1 MDKNKT
7 KFTQWGQLLRCKT
20 LTGNQRVILG
30 IILNFHNIEG
40 WDFTPISVLTKNSG
54 FTKPTVIKN
63 VNVLV
68 EKGLLKKSIN
78 KSRQTNGTAPN
89 DYIPNYDII
98 LNLLKSQ
105 VSNFFTLNPQ
115 EELKNFTLS
124 EQEELNFFTPK
135 ELKNFTQEENKKEK
149 NNSLYYSTYND
160 STRRYMVY
168 PDNDNKQK
176 TNDMDIIITNNP
188 ENGNPINA
196 LHNFDF
202 SDDCENPNSLEVLAA
217 EREET
222 ENAADRSAAINP
234 KDAETAYEYAMI
246 GYNTNP
252 KTALNSPKAA
262 GATEIAH
269 SEVLNM
275 QVDSY
280 PTHTEKTPQEQNIEG
295 NGTDNDNTKTT
306 ETNTDSPNCDLL
318 GFNEADLG
326 DGDSPTATE
335 ETATEYDKSQDTEAN
350 PTATNIQEA
359 QINGRGEV
367 LMSNVDNYT
376 TETEKTPQG
385 RNIEGNLE
393 MDTAA
398 EDTHSPNNGEN
409 TAPTTNTLSMEDTQR
424 IMAQAAQTIMK
435 NRKHATTDTQNA
447 PKNDRGEE
455 ITPQADNY
463 TTAAEKTPQGAKNS
477 GMAANTAATEHKAN
491 TADTRPIFDTV
502 RTAAEWKVRHGND
515 SCWEETFEHA
525 AEGLE
530 APLEA
535 EIRTLLNQVYKDWQ
549 NHTAA
554 INTKMIN
561 DMKVYA
567 ERRYGIILTSKEKK
581 KNPDTV
587 NYYIPRHD
595 TVPTSSEIEN
605 LDLCHISNNRDI
617 LDRLSAG
624 CTRLDTVILSLNKGI
639 EFTQIYRIATPQ
651 QYECVSN
658 AMALIDKY
666 PTVSDKKAK
675 YITDLAIHLCD
686 MLDKTLCRQPKK

>member
-1 MDKNKT
+1 MDKTKT
-7 KFTQWGQLLRCKT
+7 KFNQWGQLLRCKT

-30 IILNFHNIEG
+30 IILNFHNIDG
-40 WDFTPISVLTKNSG
+40 WDFTPLSVLKDNSG

-68 EKGLLKKSIN
+68 KKGLLKKSKN

-89 DYIPNYDII
+89 DYIPIYDNI

-105 VSNFFTLNPQ
+105 VSNFFTLSEQ

-124 EQEELNFFTPK
+124 EQEESNFFTLNPQEESNFFTPK

-168 PDNDNKQK
+168 PDNDNKQI
-176 TNDMDIIITNNP
+176 TNTDMKNQITNNP
-188 ENGNPINA
+188 ENGQPINA
-196 LHNFDF
+196 LHVFDF
-202 SDDCENPNSLEVLAA
+202 SDRGWD
-217 EREET
+217 
-222 ENAADRSAAINP
+222 NP
-234 KDAETAYEYAMI
+234 KDEETTCEYATTHI
-246 GYNTNP
+246 VKTNP

-269 SEVLNM
+269 SEVLSM

-280 PTHTEKTPQEQNIEG
+280 PTHAEKTPQEGNIG
-295 NGTDNDNTKTT
+295 VNWTDNDNTKTT
-306 ETNTDSPNCDLL
+306 DTNTDSPNSDVL
-318 GFNEADLG
+318 GLSADLG

-335 ETATEYDKSQDTEAN
+335 ETATESDKSQDTEAN
-350 PTATNIQEA
+350 PTTTNIQEA

-367 LMSNVDNYT
+367 LISSVDNYS
-376 TETEKTPQG
+376 TETKKTPQG
-385 RNIEGNLE
+385 RNKEGNLE

-398 EDTHSPNNGEN
+398 EDTQIPNNGEN
-409 TAPTTNTLSMEDTQR
+409 TAPTTNTLSMEETQR
-424 IMAQAAQTIMK
+424 IMSAAVQNVMK
-435 NRKHATTDTQNA
+435 NRKHAAANTQNA

-477 GMAANTAATEHKAN
+477 GMSADTAA
-491 TADTRPIFDTV
+491 TRPIFNTI

-549 NHTAA
+549 NHAAA

-567 ERRYGIILTSKEKK
+567 ERRYDIILTSNKK
-581 KNPDTV
+581 KDTV
-587 NYYIPRHD
+587 NYNIPRND
-595 TVPTSSEIEN
+595 AYPTAAEIEN
-605 LDLCHISNNRDI
+605 IDLCRISKNMDI
-617 LDRLSAG
+617 LNRLSAG
-624 CTRLDTVILSLNKGI
+624 CTRLDTVVFSLNKAI
-639 EFTQIYRIATPQ
+639 EFTQIYRMATAQ
-651 QYECVSN
+651 SYECVSN
-658 AMALIDKY
+658 AMSLIDKY

-675 YITDLAIHLCD
+675 YITDLATHLCD
-686 MLDKTLCRQPKK
+686 MLEKVC

>member
-1 MDKNKT
+1 MDNKKY
-7 KFTQWGQLLRCKT
+7 KFNQWGQLFRCKT

-30 IILNFHNIEG
+30 IILNFHNIDG
-40 WDFTPISVLTKNSG
+40 WDFTPLSVLTENSG

-68 EKGLLKKSIN
+68 KKGLLKKSMN

-89 DYIPNYDII
+89 DYIPNYDNI

-105 VSNFFTLNPQ
+105 VLNFFTLNPQ

-135 ELKNFTQEENKKEK
+135 ELKNFTQEENKKRK
-149 NNSLYYSTYND
+149 NKAIIYNTYND

-168 PDNDNKQK
+168 PENENNQI
-176 TNDMDIIITNNP
+176 TNTDMKNQITNNT
-188 ENGNPINA
+188 ENGQPIND
-196 LHNFDF
+196 LQVFDF
-202 SDDCENPNSLEVLAA
+202 SDCDENPNSLEVLEVLAA
-217 EREET
+217 ERDKT

-262 GATEIAH
+262 GDTEIAH
-269 SEVLNM
+269 SEVLSM

-280 PTHTEKTPQEQNIEG
+280 PTHAEKTPQEQNIEG
-295 NGTDNDNTKTT
+295 NGTGDKTAADNDNTKTT
-306 ETNTDSPNCDLL
+306 ETNTDSPNSDML

-335 ETATEYDKSQDTEAN
+335 ETAAESDKSKDTETT

-367 LMSNVDNYT
+367 LTSNVDSYS

-393 MDTAA
+393 LDTAA
-398 EDTHSPNNGEN
+398 EDTQIPNNGEN
-409 TAPTTNTLSMEDTQR
+409 TAPTTNTLSMEDTKR
-424 IMAQAAQTIMK
+424 IMSQAAQTILK
-435 NRKHATTDTQNA
+435 NRKHAATDTQNA

-477 GMAANTAATEHKAN
+477 GMAANTATTK
-491 TADTRPIFDTV
+491 PIFNTI
-502 RTAAEWKVRHGND
+502 RTSAEWKVRHDND

-525 AEGLE
+525 VEGLE
-530 APLEA
+530 APLET
-535 EIRTLLNQVYKDWQ
+535 EIRNLLNQVYKDWQ
-549 NHTAA
+549 NHTPS

-567 ERRYGIILTSKEKK
+567 ERRYGIILASKEKK
-581 KNPDTV
+581 DTV
-587 NYYIPRHD
+587 NYYIPRND
-595 TVPTSSEIEN
+595 AYPTADEIEK
-605 LDLCHISNNRDI
+605 LSVCHISNNRDI
-617 LDRLSAG
+617 LNRLSAG
-624 CTRLDTVILSLNKGI
+624 CKQVNTVILALNKAI
-639 EFTQIYRIATPQ
+639 EFTQIYRIATAQ
-651 QYECVSN
+651 SYECVSN
-658 AMALIDKY
+658 AIATINQNPQM
-666 PTVSDKKAK
+666 SDKKIK
-675 YITDLAIHLCD
+675 YITDLATHLCD
-686 MLDKTLCRQPKK
+686 MLEKVC

>member
-1 MDKNKT
+1 MDNQNKT

-30 IILNFHNIEG
+30 IILNFHNIDG
-40 WDFTPISVLTKNSG
+40 WDFTPLSVLKENSG

-68 EKGLLKKSIN
+68 KKGLLKKSKN

-105 VSNFFTLNPQ
+105 ESNFFTLNPQ

-124 EQEELNFFTPK
+124 EQEESNFFTPK
-135 ELKNFTQEENKKEK
+135 ELKNFTQEEKKKEK

-168 PDNDNKQK
+168 PDNENNQI
-176 TNDMDIIITNNP
+176 TNTDMKNQITNNP

-196 LHNFDF
+196 LHDFDF
-202 SDDCENPNSLEVLAA
+202 SDCDENPNSLEVLAA
-217 EREET
+217 ERDKT

-269 SEVLNM
+269 SEVLSM

-280 PTHTEKTPQEQNIEG
+280 PTHAEKTPQEGNIEG
-295 NGTDNDNTKTT
+295 NRTGDKTAADNDNTKTT
-306 ETNTDSPNCDLL
+306 DTNTDSPISEEHGLS
-318 GFNEADLG
+318 ADLG

-335 ETATEYDKSQDTEAN
+335 ETATESDKSQDTETS

-359 QINGRGEV
+359 QINGRDEV
-367 LMSNVDNYT
+367 LMSSVDSYS

-385 RNIEGNLE
+385 RNKEGNLE

-409 TAPTTNTLSMEDTQR
+409 TAPTNSTLSMEETQR
-424 IMAQAAQTIMK
+424 IMTQAAQTVMK
-435 NRKHATTDTQNA
+435 NRKHAATNTQNA
-447 PKNDRGEE
+447 PNNDRGEE

-477 GMAANTAATEHKAN
+477 GMAADTAT
-491 TADTRPIFDTV
+491 TRPIFNTI

-567 ERRYGIILTSKEKK
+567 ERRYGIILTSNKK
-581 KNPDTV
+581 KDTV
-587 NYYIPRHD
+587 NYSIPHND
-595 TVPTSSEIEN
+595 TVPTSEEIEK

-617 LDRLSAG
+617 LNRLSAG
-624 CTRLDTVILSLNKGI
+624 CKQVNTVILALNKAI

-651 QYECVSN
+651 QYNCITN
-658 AMALIDKY
+658 AMATIDQN
-666 PTVSDKKAK
+666 PAMSDKKIK
-675 YITDLAIHLCD
+675 YITDLATHLCD
-686 MLDKTLCRQPKK
+686 MLEKVC

>member
-1 MDKNKT
+1 MDNKNKT
-7 KFTQWGQLLRCKT
+7 KFNQWGQLFRCKT

-30 IILNFHNIEG
+30 IILNFHNIDG
-40 WDFTPISVLTKNSG
+40 WDFTPLSVLKENSG

-68 EKGLLKKSIN
+68 KKGLLKKSKN

-105 VSNFFTLNPQ
+105 ESNFFTLNPH

-124 EQEELNFFTPK
+124 EQEESNFFTPK
-135 ELKNFTQEENKKEK
+135 ELKNFTQEEKKKRKNKAII
-149 NNSLYYSTYND
+149 YSNYND

-168 PDNDNKQK
+168 PENENNQI
-176 TNDMDIIITNNP
+176 TNTDMKNQITNNP
-188 ENGNPINA
+188 KNGQPIND
-196 LHNFDF
+196 LHVFDF
-202 SDDCENPNSLEVLAA
+202 SDRGWD
-217 EREET
+217 
-222 ENAADRSAAINP
+222 NP
-234 KDAETAYEYAMI
+234 KDEETACEYATTHI
-246 GYNTNP
+246 VITNP

-269 SEVLNM
+269 SEVLSM

-280 PTHTEKTPQEQNIEG
+280 PTHAEKTPQEQNIEG
-295 NGTDNDNTKTT
+295 NGTGDKTAADNDNTKTT
-306 ETNTDSPNCDLL
+306 DTNTDSPISEVL

-335 ETATEYDKSQDTEAN
+335 ETATENDKSQDTEAT

-367 LMSNVDNYT
+367 LMSSVDNYS

-385 RNIEGNLE
+385 RNKEENLE

-409 TAPTTNTLSMEDTQR
+409 TAPTNNTLSMEETQR
-424 IMAQAAQTIMK
+424 IMIQAAQTVMK
-435 NRKHATTDTQNA
+435 NRKHATTNTQNA
-447 PKNDRGEE
+447 PNNDRGEE

-477 GMAANTAATEHKAN
+477 GMAAD
-491 TADTRPIFDTV
+491 TADTRPIFNTI
-502 RTAAEWKVRHGND
+502 RTAAEWKVRPGND

-525 AEGLE
+525 VEGLE
-530 APLEA
+530 TPLEA

-567 ERRYGIILTSKEKK
+567 ERRYGIILSSNKK
-581 KNPDTV
+581 KDTV
-587 NYYIPRHD
+587 NYYMPRHD
-595 TVPTSSEIEN
+595 TVPTSEEIEK

-617 LDRLSAG
+617 LNRLSAG
-624 CTRLDTVILSLNKGI
+624 CKQVNTVILALNKAI
-639 EFTQIYRIATPQ
+639 EFTQIYRIATAQ
-651 QYECVSN
+651 SYECVSN

-675 YITDLAIHLCD
+675 YITDLATHLCD
-686 MLDKTLCRQPKK
+686 MLEKVC

>member
-1 MDKNKT
+1 MDNKNKT
-7 KFTQWGQLLRCKT
+7 KFNQWGQLFRCKT

-30 IILNFHNIEG
+30 IILNFHNIDG
-40 WDFTPISVLTKNSG
+40 WDFTPLSVLKENSG

-68 EKGLLKKSIN
+68 KKGLLKKSKN

-89 DYIPNYDII
+89 DYIPNYDNI

-135 ELKNFTQEENKKEK
+135 ELKNFTQEEKKKRKNKAII
-149 NNSLYYSTYND
+149 YSNYND

-168 PDNDNKQK
+168 PENENNQI
-176 TNDMDIIITNNP
+176 TNTDMKNQITNNP
-188 ENGNPINA
+188 KNGQPIND
-196 LHNFDF
+196 LHVFDF
-202 SDDCENPNSLEVLAA
+202 SDRGWD
-217 EREET
+217 
-222 ENAADRSAAINP
+222 NP
-234 KDAETAYEYAMI
+234 KDEETTCEYATTRI
-246 GYNTNP
+246 VKTNP
-252 KTALNSPKAA
+252 KTDEYNHEAA

-269 SEVLNM
+269 SEVLSM

-280 PTHTEKTPQEQNIEG
+280 PTHAEKTPQEGNIEG
-295 NGTDNDNTKTT
+295 NRTGDKTAEECDNTKTT
-306 ETNTDSPNCDLL
+306 DTNTDSPNSDVL

-326 DGDSPTATE
+326 DGDSPTTTE
-335 ETATEYDKSQDTEAN
+335 ETATESDKSQDTETT

-359 QINGRGEV
+359 QTNGRGEV
-367 LMSNVDNYT
+367 LMSSVDNYS
-376 TETEKTPQG
+376 TETDKTQQG
-385 RNIEGNLE
+385 RNKEGNLE
-393 MDTAA
+393 IDTAA

-409 TAPTTNTLSMEDTQR
+409 TAPTNNTLSMEETQR
-424 IMAQAAQTIMK
+424 IMTQAAQTVMK
-435 NRKHATTDTQNA
+435 NRKHAATNTQNA
-447 PKNDRGEE
+447 PNNDRGEE

-463 TTAAEKTPQGAKNS
+463 TTETEKTPQGAKNS
-477 GMAANTAATEHKAN
+477 GMAADTAA
-491 TADTRPIFDTV
+491 TRPIFDTI

-567 ERRYGIILTSKEKK
+567 ERRYGIILTSNKK
-581 KNPDTV
+581 KDTV
-587 NYYIPRHD
+587 NYYMPRND
-595 TVPTSSEIEN
+595 AVPTSAEIEN

-617 LDRLSAG
+617 LNRLSAG
-624 CTRLDTVILSLNKGI
+624 CKQVNTVILALNKAI
-639 EFTQIYRIATPQ
+639 EFTQIYRIATAQ
-651 QYECVSN
+651 SYECISN
-658 AMALIDKY
+658 AMATIDQN
-666 PTVSDKKAK
+666 PAMSDKKIK
-675 YITDLAIHLCD
+675 YITDLATHLCD
-686 MLDKTLCRQPKK
+686 MLEKVC

>member
-7 KFTQWGQLLRCKT
+7 KFTQWGQLFRCKT

-30 IILNFHNIEG
+30 IILNFHNIDG
-40 WDFTPISVLTKNSG
+40 WDFTPLSVLKENSG

-68 EKGLLKKSIN
+68 KKGLLKKSKN

-89 DYIPNYDII
+89 DYIPIYDNI

-135 ELKNFTQEENKKEK
+135 ELKNFTQEEKKKRKNKAIIY
-149 NNSLYYSTYND
+149 NTYND

-168 PDNDNKQK
+168 PDNENENNQI
-176 TNDMDIIITNNP
+176 TNTDMKNQITNNT
-188 ENGNPINA
+188 ENENPIND
-196 LHNFDF
+196 LQVFDF
-202 SDDCENPNSLEVLAA
+202 SDGCENPNSLEVLAV
-217 EREET
+217 ERDKT

-269 SEVLNM
+269 SEVLSM

-280 PTHTEKTPQEQNIEG
+280 PTHAEKTPQEQNIEG
-295 NGTDNDNTKTT
+295 NGTGDKTAAGNDNTKTT
-306 ETNTDSPNCDLL
+306 DTNTDSPNSDML
-318 GFNEADLG
+318 GLSADLG
-326 DGDSPTATE
+326 FCDSPTATE
-335 ETATEYDKSQDTEAN
+335 ETAAESDKSQDTEAN

-367 LMSNVDNYT
+367 LTSSVDNYT

-385 RNIEGNLE
+385 RNKEGNWK
-393 MDTAA
+393 MDTTA

-409 TAPTTNTLSMEDTQR
+409 TAPTTNTLSMKETQR
-424 IMAQAAQTIMK
+424 IMTQAAQTILK
-435 NRKHATTDTQNA
+435 NRKHAAADTQNA
-447 PKNDRGEE
+447 PKNDRSEE

-477 GMAANTAATEHKAN
+477 GMAANTA
-491 TADTRPIFDTV
+491 DTRPIFDTI

-535 EIRTLLNQVYKDWQ
+535 EIRNLLNQVYKDWQ
-549 NHTAA
+549 NHTPS

-567 ERRYGIILTSKEKK
+567 ERHYGIILTSKEKK
-581 KNPDTV
+581 GTV

-595 TVPTSSEIEN
+595 AVPTADEIEK
-605 LDLCHISNNRDI
+605 LSVCHICKNMDI
-617 LDRLSAG
+617 LNRLSAG
-624 CTRLDTVILSLNKGI
+624 CKQVNTVILALNKAI
-639 EFTQIYRIATPQ
+639 EFTQIHRIATAQ
-651 QYECVSN
+651 SYECVSN
-658 AMALIDKY
+658 AMSILDKC

-686 MLDKTLCRQPKK
+686 MLEKVG

>member
-1 MDKNKT
+1 MDNKNKT
-7 KFTQWGQLLRCKT
+7 KFNQWVQLAECKT
-20 LTGNQRVILG
+20 LKPNQR
-30 IILNFHNIEG
+30 IILISILNLHNIEG
-40 WDFTPISVLTKNSG
+40 WDFTPLSVLNERSG
-54 FTKPTVIKN
+54 MSVSTIQRSI
-63 VNVLV
+63 
-68 EKGLLKKSIN
+68 KGLVKMGLIEKVSNRNRKKYG
-78 KSRQTNGTAPN
+78 KDPN
-89 DYIPNYDII
+89 DYIPNYTNI
-98 LNLLKSQ
+98 LNLLNSQ
-105 VSNFFTLNPQ
+105 IGQNDHN
-115 EELKNFTLS
+115 KNNSYGQNDHNKNNSYGQNDHNSYSQNDHNVMVKMT
-124 EQEELNFFTPK
+124 NKNNRKK
-135 ELKNFTQEENKKEK
+135 EKEK
-149 NNSLYYSTYND
+149 NNSLYNSTYND

-168 PDNDNKQK
+168 PENENNQI
-176 TNDMDIIITNNP
+176 TNTDMKNQITNNP
-188 ENGNPINA
+188 ENENPING
-196 LHNFDF
+196 LHVFDF
-202 SDDCENPNSLEVLAA
+202 SDRGWD
-217 EREET
+217 
-222 ENAADRSAAINP
+222 NP
-234 KDAETAYEYAMI
+234 KDEETTCEYATTHI
-246 GYNTNP
+246 VKTNP

-269 SEVLNM
+269 SEVLSM
-275 QVDSY
+275 QADNY
-280 PTHTEKTPQEQNIEG
+280 TTAAEKTPQEGNIEG

-335 ETATEYDKSQDTEAN
+335 ETATECDKSQDTEAT

-367 LMSNVDNYT
+367 LMSNVDNYS
-376 TETEKTPQG
+376 TEAEKTPQG
-385 RNIEGNLE
+385 RNKEGNLE

-409 TAPTTNTLSMEDTQR
+409 TAPTANTLSIEETQR
-424 IMAQAAQTIMK
+424 IMIQAAQTILK
-435 NRKHATTDTQNA
+435 NRKHAATETQNA
-447 PKNDRGEE
+447 PKNDRGKE

-477 GMAANTAATEHKAN
+477 GMAADTAA
-491 TADTRPIFDTV
+491 RPIFNTI
-502 RTAAEWKVRHGND
+502 RTAAEWKVRHDND

-567 ERRYGIILTSKEKK
+567 ERHYGIILASKEKK
-581 KNPDTV
+581 DTV
-587 NYYIPRHD
+587 NYNIPRND
-595 TVPTSSEIEN
+595 AVPTSEEIEK

-617 LDRLSAG
+617 LNRLSAG
-624 CTRLDTVILSLNKGI
+624 CKQVNTVILALNKAI

-651 QYECVSN
+651 QYNCITN
-658 AMALIDKY
+658 AMATIDQN
-666 PTVSDKKAK
+666 PAMSDKKIK
-675 YITDLAIHLCD
+675 YITDLATHLCD
-686 MLDKTLCRQPKK
+686 MLEKVA

>member
-1 MDKNKT
+1 MDNENKT
-7 KFTQWGQLLRCKT
+7 KFNQWGQLLRCKT

-30 IILNFHNIEG
+30 IILNFHNIDG
-40 WDFTPISVLTKNSG
+40 WDFTPLSVLTENSG

-68 EKGLLKKSIN
+68 KKGLLKKLIN

-89 DYIPNYDII
+89 DYIPIYDNI

-115 EELKNFTLS
+115 EELKNFTLNP
-124 EQEELNFFTPK
+124 QEELKNFTLK
-135 ELKNFTQEENKKEK
+135 ELKNFTQEEKKKEK
-149 NNSLYYSTYND
+149 NKASIYYNNNNL

-168 PDNDNKQK
+168 SENENNQI
-176 TNDMDIIITNNP
+176 TNTDMKNQITNNP
-188 ENGNPINA
+188 KNGQPIND
-196 LHNFDF
+196 LLDFDF

-217 EREET
+217 ERDKT

-269 SEVLNM
+269 SEVLSM

-280 PTHTEKTPQEQNIEG
+280 PTHAEKTPQEQNIEG
-295 NGTDNDNTKTT
+295 NGTGDKTAADNDNTKTT
-306 ETNTDSPNCDLL
+306 DTNTDSPINDVL
-318 GFNEADLG
+318 GLSADLG
-326 DGDSPTATE
+326 DGDSPTTTE
-335 ETATEYDKSQDTEAN
+335 ETATESDKSKDTEAN

-367 LMSNVDNYT
+367 LTSSVDSYS
-376 TETEKTPQG
+376 TETKKTPQG
-385 RNIEGNLE
+385 RNKEGNLE

-398 EDTHSPNNGEN
+398 EDTQIPNNGEN
-409 TAPTTNTLSMEDTQR
+409 TAPTTNTLSMEETQR
-424 IMAQAAQTIMK
+424 IMSQALQTVLK
-435 NRKHATTDTQNA
+435 NRKHTAADTQNA
-447 PKNDRGEE
+447 PINDRGEE

-477 GMAANTAATEHKAN
+477 GIAADTAATK
-491 TADTRPIFDTV
+491 PIFNTI
-502 RTAAEWKVRHGND
+502 RTSAEWKVRHDND

-530 APLEA
+530 NPLEA
-535 EIRTLLNQVYKDWQ
+535 EIRKLLNQVYKDWQ

-567 ERRYGIILTSKEKK
+567 ERRYGIILASKEKK
-581 KNPDTV
+581 DTV

-595 TVPTSSEIEN
+595 AVPTSEEIEK
-605 LDLCHISNNRDI
+605 LSVCHISKNMDI
-617 LDRLSAG
+617 LNRLSAG
-624 CTRLDTVILSLNKGI
+624 CKYVNTVILALNKAI
-639 EFTQIYRIATPQ
+639 EFTQIHRIATAQ
-651 QYECVSN
+651 SYECVSN
-658 AMALIDKY
+658 AMATIDQN
-666 PTVSDKKAK
+666 PAMSDKKIK
-675 YITDLAIHLCD
+675 YITDLATHLCD
-686 MLDKTLCRQPKK
+686 MLEKVG

>member
-7 KFTQWGQLLRCKT
+7 KFTQWVQLAECKT
-20 LTGNQRVILG
+20 LKPNQR
-30 IILNFHNIEG
+30 IILISILNLHNIEG
-40 WDFTPISVLTKNSG
+40 WDFTPLSVLNERSG
-54 FTKPTVIKN
+54 IGVTALKDNLSKLCKLE
-63 VNVLV
+63 LV
-68 EKGLLKKSIN
+68 EKVSNHNRKKSG
-78 KSRQTNGTAPN
+78 SAPN
-89 DYIPNYDII
+89 DYIPNYANI
-98 LNLLKSQ
+98 LNLLNSQ
-105 VSNFFTLNPQ
+105 VVGIRPLKDKQVVGIRPLNKSENDHLSSRKTTTRII
-115 EELKNFTLS
+115 EE
-124 EQEELNFFTPK
+124 
-135 ELKNFTQEENKKEK
+135 KKEK

-168 PDNDNKQK
+168 PDNENNNNQMKDN
-176 TNDMDIIITNNP
+176 ITNNP
-188 ENGNPINA
+188 KNGQPIND
-196 LHNFDF
+196 LLDFDF

-217 EREET
+217 ERDKT

-269 SEVLNM
+269 SEVLSM

-280 PTHTEKTPQEQNIEG
+280 PTHTEKRPQDGNIGVNWTGDKTAE
-295 NGTDNDNTKTT
+295 DNDNTKTT
-306 ETNTDSPNCDLL
+306 DTNTDSPINDVL
-318 GFNEADLG
+318 GLSADLG
-326 DGDSPTATE
+326 DGDSPTTTE
-335 ETATEYDKSQDTEAN
+335 ETATESDKSKDTEAN
-350 PTATNIQEA
+350 PTATNIQET

-367 LMSNVDNYT
+367 LMSSVDSYS

-385 RNIEGNLE
+385 RNKEGYLE

-398 EDTHSPNNGEN
+398 EDTQSPNNGEN
-409 TAPTTNTLSMEDTQR
+409 TAPTTNTLSMEETQR
-424 IMAQAAQTIMK
+424 IMSQALQTVLK
-435 NRKHATTDTQNA
+435 NRKHTAADTQNA
-447 PKNDRGEE
+447 PINDRGEE

-463 TTAAEKTPQGAKNS
+463 TTVAEKTPQGAKNS
-477 GMAANTAATEHKAN
+477 GIAADTAATK
-491 TADTRPIFDTV
+491 PIFNTI
-502 RTAAEWKVRHGND
+502 RTSAEWKVRHDND

-567 ERRYGIILTSKEKK
+567 ERRYGIILASKEKK
-581 KNPDTV
+581 DTV

-595 TVPTSSEIEN
+595 AVPTSEEIEK
-605 LDLCHISNNRDI
+605 LSVCHISKNMDI
-617 LDRLSAG
+617 LNRLSAG
-624 CTRLDTVILSLNKGI
+624 CKYVNTVILALNKAI
-639 EFTQIYRIATPQ
+639 EFTQIHRIATAQ
-651 QYECVSN
+651 SYECVSN
-658 AMALIDKY
+658 AMATIDQN
-666 PTVSDKKAK
+666 PAMSDKKIK
-675 YITDLAIHLCD
+675 YITDLATHLCD
-686 MLDKTLCRQPKK
+686 MLEKVG